1 MQLDRTLYDLFE
13 EKAYQVKVK
22 TLCLGLAYTAVCTSD
37 GGLGVAYTWLEN
49 GKQACLAHDTQGF
62 FEDRLA
68 IDLLPGILDS
78 IPLKRSMALALINA
92 LNHEAAGNMPQD
104 ETNQN
109 LFDKLGV
116 ERGTRVAMVGYFGP
130 LMKAFQ
136 ARGAELEI
144 IDKARGM
151 GNFDRFC
158 EKLGNWAE
166 VLFLTSTSIL
176 NQSTEEILT
185 HTSRDVRTV
194 MLGPSTPLVPEA
206 FSHVPITMLAG
217 TVPMEYNGVL
227 QAVRNGAGTRII
239 QRFSRKVYTELF

>member
-1 MQLDRTLYDLFE
+1 MQLDRALYDLFE
-13 EKAYQVKVK
+13 EKASQVQVK
-22 TLCLGLAYTAVCTSD
+22 TLSLGLAYTAVCTSD
-37 GGLGVAYTWLEN
+37 GGLGVAYTWLEDR
-49 GKQACLAHDTQGF
+49 KHPCLAHDTQGF
-62 FEDRLA
+62 FEGRLA

-78 IPLKRSMALALINA
+78 TPLKRSMALALINA
-92 LNHEAAGNMPQD
+92 LNHKTAGNMPQD
-104 ETNQN
+104 KTNQH

-116 ERGTRVAMVGYFGP
+116 EQGTRVAMVGYFGP
-130 LMKAFQ
+130 LIKAFQ

-144 IDKARGM
+144 IDKAREM

-185 HTSRDVRTV
+185 RTSREVRTV
-194 MLGPSTPLVPEA
+194 MLGPSTPLVPKA
-206 FSHVPITMLAG
+206 FQHHPITMLAG
-217 TVPMEYNGVL
+217 TVPMEHNGVL

-239 QRFSRKVYTELF
+239 QRFSRKVYTELS